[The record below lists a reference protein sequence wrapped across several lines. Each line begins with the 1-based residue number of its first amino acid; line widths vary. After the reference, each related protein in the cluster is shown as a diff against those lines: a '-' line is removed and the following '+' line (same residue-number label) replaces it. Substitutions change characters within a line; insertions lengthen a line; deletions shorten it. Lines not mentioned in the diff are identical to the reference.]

1 VNENDRAIT
10 GLVMLAHSMVHT
22 YEFAFPVFVPIWL
35 SQFGTTEA
43 VVGVVLTLGLSLF
56 GLGSLPAGV
65 LADRY
70 GSKGLIVAC
79 LVGMG
84 GSFLLLGAA
93 PALGGL
99 LGGESLP
106 VVGVAPELGVAAV
119 ALVVWGTAASVYH
132 PAGLSLI
139 TRGVVER
146 GDAFAY
152 HGTAGNVG
160 TALGPLLT
168 TVLLFSLGD
177 DQWQVVAA
185 LLAVPALAGALAAT
199 RVSVDETAAV
209 AAADGGS
216 EEGSKA
222 DPGVDSLGEF
232 LATSRRLFVGG
243 FLVVFAVV
251 MLSGLYYRGAL
262 TFLPELFGEFNAIQ
276 PVEFAGRAIEPGN
289 YIYTGLLAVG
299 VAGQYAGGKL
309 TDRIPV
315 EVGLA
320 VGYGGLGVIA
330 LAYLPAAEAGL
341 GPLLALS
348 ALLGFFLFLVQPFY
362 QATVA
367 EYTPPEA
374 RGLSYGY
381 TYLGVFGVG
390 ALGATVAGVALS
402 AFSEPALFAI
412 LAGFGLLAGLLGLLL
427 YGRARSA
434 TASA

>member
-1 VNENDRAIT
+1 
-10 GLVMLAHSMVHT
+10 MLAHSMVHT

-43 VVGVVLTLGLSLF
+43 VIGVVLTLGLSLF

-70 GSKGLIVAC
+70 GSKELIVVC

-93 PALGGL
+93 PAIAGL
-99 LGGESLP
+99 FGTESLP
-106 VVGVAPELGVAAV
+106 VIGVAPELGVVAV
-119 ALVVWGTAASVYH
+119 ALVLWGTAASVYH

-139 TRGVVER
+139 TRGVEQR

-168 TVLLFSLGD
+168 TILLFALSNE
-177 DQWQVVAA
+177 WQLVAGILA
-185 LLAVPALAGALAAT
+185 LPALAGALAAT

-209 AAADGGS
+209 AADGGS
-216 EEGSKA
+216 DGGSKA

-232 LATSRRLFVGG
+232 LATSRHLFVGG
-243 FLVVFAVV
+243 FVVVFAVV

-262 TFLPELFGEFNAIQ
+262 TFLPELFGGFDAIQ
-276 PVEFAGRAIEPGN
+276 PVEFAGRELEPGN

-309 TDRIPV
+309 TDRIDV
-315 EVGLA
+315 ELGLA
-320 VGYGGLGVIA
+320 VGYGTLGVIA

-341 GPLLALS
+341 LPLLVLS
-348 ALLGFFLFLVQPFY
+348 ALLGFFLFFVQPFY

-390 ALGATVAGVALS
+390 ALGATVAGVAL
-402 AFSEPALFAI
+402 AEFSQPVLFTI
-412 LAGFGLLAGLLGLLL
+412 LAGFGLLAGLLGLGL
-427 YGRARSA
+427 YSRARGRSSPSSA
-434 TASA
+434 

>member
-22 YEFAFPVFVPIWL
+22 YEFAFPVFVPLWL

-65 LADRY
+65 IADRY
-70 GSKGLIVAC
+70 GSKELIVLC

-84 GSFLLLGAA
+84 SSFLLLGAA
-93 PALGGL
+93 PTLGGL
-99 LGGESLP
+99 LGVETLP
-106 VVGVAPELGVAAV
+106 VLGVAPELGVVAV

-160 TALGPLLT
+160 TALGPFLT
-168 TVLLFSLGD
+168 TVLLFGLSDNWEL
-177 DQWQVVAA
+177 VAA
-185 LLAVPALAGALAAT
+185 LLAAPALVGALAAT
-199 RVSVDETAAV
+199 RVSVDEMAAV
-209 AAADGGS
+209 ATDGGS
-216 EEGSKA
+216 GDGSGGSKA
-222 DPGVDSLGEF
+222 NPGIDSLGEF
-232 LATSRRLFVGG
+232 LATSRHLFVGA
-243 FLVVFAVV
+243 FVVVFAVV

-262 TFLPELFGEFNAIQ
+262 TFLPELFAGFDAIQ
-276 PVEFAGRAIEPGN
+276 PVELAGREIEPGN

-299 VAGQYAGGKL
+299 VGGQYVGGKL
-309 TDRIPV
+309 TDRVPV
-315 EVGLA
+315 ELGLA
-320 VGYGGLGVIA
+320 VGYGTLGVIA

-341 GPLLALS
+341 LPLLVLS

-367 EYTPPEA
+367 EYSPAEA

-381 TYLGVFGVG
+381 TYLGVFGIG

-402 AFSEPALFAI
+402 AFSQAVLFAI
-412 LAGFGLLAGLLGLLL
+412 LAGLGLIAGLLGFAL
-427 YGRARSA
+427 YSRAR
-434 TASA
+434 

>member
-1 VNENDRAIT
+1 
-10 GLVMLAHSMVHT
+10 MLAHSMVHT
-22 YEFAFPVFVPIWL
+22 YEFAFPVFVPLWL

-43 VVGVVLTLGLSLF
+43 VIGVVLTLGLSLF

-70 GSKGLIVAC
+70 GSKELIVLC

-93 PALGGL
+93 PAVGGL
-99 LGGESLP
+99 LGVESLP
-106 VVGVAPELGVAAV
+106 VVGVAPELGVVAV
-119 ALVVWGTAASVYH
+119 ALVLWGTAASVYH

-160 TALGPLLT
+160 TALGPFVT
-168 TVLLFSLGD
+168 TVLLFALSDNWEL
-177 DQWQVVAA
+177 VAA
-185 LLAVPALAGALAAT
+185 VLALPALAGALAAT
-199 RVSVDETAAV
+199 RVSVDEMAAV
-209 AAADGGS
+209 ATDGGADGA
-216 EEGSKA
+216 SKA

-232 LATSRRLFVGG
+232 LATSRQLFVGA
-243 FLVVFAVV
+243 FVVVFAVV

-262 TFLPELFGEFNAIQ
+262 TFLPELFAGFDAIQ
-276 PVEFAGRAIEPGN
+276 PVELAGREVEPGN

-299 VAGQYAGGKL
+299 VGGQYAGGKL
-309 TDRIPV
+309 TDRLPV
-315 EVGLA
+315 ELGLA
-320 VGYGGLGVIA
+320 VGYGTLGVIA

-341 GPLLALS
+341 VPLLVLS
-348 ALLGFFLFLVQPFY
+348 ALLGFFLFFVQPFY

-367 EYTPPEA
+367 EYSPAEA

-402 AFSEPALFAI
+402 AFSQAVLFAI
-412 LAGFGLLAGLLGLLL
+412 LAGLGLFAGLLGFVL
-427 YGRARSA
+427 YGRAR
-434 TASA
+434 